1 MAYDYSSLVA
11 ATKRWATQALAAGWI
26 NSETAQPLIEV
37 DARTPDTLF
46 NHNGSRP
53 LIVAFMG
60 GTGVGKSTLLN
71 RLAGKSIARAGVER
85 PTSREVTLFH
95 HHSVAIKHLPEQ
107 LPLAQIKIAE
117 HDDESRKNVI
127 WIDMPDF
134 DSTEQ
139 SNKHQVLEWLP
150 HIDVL
155 IYVVSPERYRDE
167 KAWRLLLAEGGRHA
181 WLFVLNQW
189 DRGQTEQ
196 YEDFKQQLHKAGFV
210 EPIIFKTAC
219 TDSPQ
224 ADEFSALEATI
235 RSLATGH
242 IVDQLEQRSARIKK
256 DELKR
261 DLENTGGALGSGAA
275 FKQLPTLWQQ
285 QWQRSSHILQQGFA
299 WPIQQLAQH
308 YAAHAADL
316 FNNPATARDGG
327 SVAIGR
333 EPMRPTARD
342 SGSREA
348 MRPTAKYATG
358 ARFNLWDEWAEARFD
373 DALNEFISDAD
384 HLGIPVNP
392 LKQQLS
398 ELREKAPRIVQA
410 QSELSAR
417 QALANPGNA
426 LHRGFLKFMRLCE
439 IILPLAAICWVG
451 YQVFIGYYTSN
462 MTEVD
467 YLGVDFAVH
476 STLLITISWLMPFFI
491 LKKLKP
497 SLEKSALKG
506 LNRGLSTA
514 VNMIDGEVLLAIENV
529 ANEQSEQLKQLN
541 GLIELCR
548 VGDADRR
555 SSVDSNSPLA
565 RMLID

>member
-1 MAYDYSSLVA
+1 MAYDYSSLVQT
-11 ATKRWATQALAAGWI
+11 TKSWTEQALAAGWI
-26 NSETAQPLIEV
+26 NAEAAQQLSDI
-37 DARTPDTLF
+37 DTRTPDTLF

-60 GTGVGKSTLLN
+60 GTGVGKSSLLN
-71 RLAGKSIARAGVER
+71 RLAGKAIARAGVER
-85 PTSREVTLFH
+85 PTSREVTLYH
-95 HHSVAIKHLPEQ
+95 HHSVAINHLPEQ

-117 HDDESRKNVI
+117 HDNESRKNIV

-196 YEDFKQQLHKAGFV
+196 YEDFKQQLSKAGFA

-219 TDSPQ
+219 TESPQ
-224 ADEFSALEATI
+224 ADEFAALESTI
-235 RSLATGH
+235 SSLANEH
-242 IVDQLEQRSARIKK
+242 IVEQLEQRSSKIKK

-261 DLENTGGALGSGAA
+261 NLQNVGRMLGSSST
-275 FKQLPTLWQQ
+275 FQKLPTLWQD
-285 QWQRSSHILQQGFA
+285 QWQRTTQVLQQGFT
-299 WPIQQLAQH
+299 WPIQQLARH
-308 YAAHAADL
+308 YADHAADL
-316 FNNPATARDGG
+316 LGNPAA
-327 SVAIGR
+327 
-333 EPMRPTARD
+333 
-342 SGSREA
+342 
-348 MRPTAKYATG
+348 AKYATG
-358 ARFNLWDEWAEARFD
+358 TKSNLWDDWAEARFD
-373 DALNEFISDAD
+373 DALDEFTGDAD
-384 HLGIPVNP
+384 QLGVPVSP
-392 LKQQLS
+392 LKKQLS
-398 ELREKAPRIVQA
+398 TVREKAPKIIQA
-410 QSELSAR
+410 QSELAAR

-462 MTEVD
+462 MTEVG
-467 YLGVDFAVH
+467 YLGVDFAIH
-476 STLLITISWLMPFFI
+476 SSLLIAITWLTPFFI

-497 SLEKSALKG
+497 SLEKSALRG
-506 LNRGLSTA
+506 LNKGVSGA
-514 VNMIDGEVLLAIENV
+514 ISMIDGEVLQVIENIDKQH
-529 ANEQSEQLKQLN
+529 AEQIKQLDRI
-541 GLIELCR
+541 IELCN
-548 VGDADRR
+548 VADRQP
-555 SSVDSNSPLA
+555 SIDGNSPLS